1 MIKILKSETLRNID
15 QETIQKQG
23 LQSHELMERA
33 AEACVAWIDQQ
44 IPAGIGFLIV
54 CGPGNNGGDGLAIAR
69 KLWERGKDVRVRLA
83 SANQVS
89 SEGFKH
95 NLGLWT
101 AKTGISPD
109 ELSSGHDWQ
118 NPETETLIIDA
129 LLGAGLSRP
138 PEGLM
143 LELIGAINGSS
154 SRVISIDMPSGLF
167 GDQATSNPDSVIK
180 AWVTLCLG
188 APRQA
193 LFYPEYEVFCG
204 NWQFLDIGLDPDCL
218 AGAPAIGFIPSHP
231 DISALQ
237 PERPVFGH
245 KGTFGHALLVAG
257 SRGKCGASLLA
268 TQACLRSG
276 AGRVTLRCPSDCLIP
291 VQTAAPE
298 AMVSPDECSDR
309 LSEIIKPELYSAIGF
324 GPGTGTDPQTA
335 NVLKRLLQDFS
346 GPMVIDADGLNIL
359 AENPTWLQFM
369 PAGTILTPHPGEFER
384 LVGRIANPFE
394 RTEALRSFAKRYG
407 CFVAL
412 KGRFTCIACPDG
424 QLYFNPTGNNG
435 LAKGGSGDVL
445 TGLICGLLASG
456 HSAMRAVLTGVYVH
470 GLAADIY
477 AREEH
482 ILTMTPGT
490 LPNYFGQAYRE
501 IGGES

>member
-1 MIKILKSETLRNID
+1 MIKILNSETLRKID
-15 QETIQKQG
+15 QETIRKQG

-33 AEACVAWIDQQ
+33 AEACVGWIDRQ
-44 IPAGIGFLIV
+44 IPAGIGFMVV

-69 KLWERGKDVRVRLA
+69 KLWERGKKVSIRLTLPNDGT
-83 SANQVS
+83 SDD
-89 SEGFKH
+89 FKY
-95 NLGLWT
+95 NLNLWISV
-101 AKTGISPD
+101 TGV
-109 ELSSGHDWQ
+109 
-118 NPETETLIIDA
+118 NPEELHSADDWKEPENETLIIDA
-129 LLGAGLSRP
+129 LLGAGLSRQ
-138 PEGLM
+138 PEGVM
-143 LELIGAINGSS
+143 LEVIEAMNSS
-154 SRVISIDMPSGLF
+154 ASRVISIDMPSGLF
-167 GDQATSNPDSVIK
+167 GDHATTNPDSVVK

-204 NWQFLDIGLDPDCL
+204 NWQFLDIGLDPDSI
-218 AGAPAIGFIPSHP
+218 AGAPAVGFIPGHT
-231 DISALQ
+231 DIAALQ

-245 KGTFGHALLVAG
+245 KGTFGHALLVSG

-309 LSEIIKPELYSAIGF
+309 LSEIIKPDPYSAIGF
-324 GPGTGTDPQTA
+324 GPGVGTDPQTA

-346 GPMVIDADGLNIL
+346 GPLVIDADGINIL
-359 AENPTWLQFM
+359 AEHPTWLQFM

-394 RTEALRSFAKRYG
+394 RTEALRAFAKRYG
-407 CFVAL
+407 CYVAL

-456 HSAMRAVLTGVYVH
+456 HTAMRAVLTGVYVH
-470 GLAADIY
+470 GLAGDIC

-482 ILTMTPGT
+482 VLAMTPGAI
-490 LPNYFGQAYRE
+490 PGYFSQAYRE
-501 IGGES
+501 ISEVA